1 MPFHLKR
8 KRDGKEIHGKMSM
21 SVSWNKDRT
30 YDNKHGEYPIIGNS
44 IIIYSGITD
53 NWTTTVVTE
62 ILEEI
67 ETEQCRLCKFKTKN
81 SEYIWWNGVL
91 PDKFKDYGH
100 NTV

>member
-1 MPFHLKR
+1 MPFHLRR
-8 KRDGKEIHGKMSM
+8 KRDGKEINCKRSM
-21 SVSWNKDRT
+21 SVNWSDDRT
-30 YDNKHGEYPIIGNS
+30 YNKNDGVYPLIGNGV
-44 IIIYSGITD
+44 ILYSSLFD
-53 NWTTTVVTE
+53 NWTTTLVTE

-67 ETEQCRLCKFKTKN
+67 ETEQCKLCRFKTEN

>member
-1 MPFHLKR
+1 MAFHLRR
-8 KRDGKEIHGKMSM
+8 KRDGKEINCKLSISVNWNEDKTFKERQGK
-21 SVSWNKDRT
+21 
-30 YDNKHGEYPIIGNS
+30 YPIVGNS
-44 IIIYSGITD
+44 ILLFSNTLD

-67 ETEQCRLCKFKTKN
+67 ETEQCTLCRFKTEN

-100 NTV
+100 N

>member
-1 MPFHLKR
+1 MAFHLKR
-8 KRDGKEIHGKMSM
+8 KRDGKEITCKNSI
-21 SVSWNKDRT
+21 SVNWNKDRT
-30 YDNKHGEYPIIGNS
+30 FRERQGEYPIIGNS
-44 IIIYSGITD
+44 IVLFSGLLD

-67 ETEQCRLCKFKTKN
+67 ETEQCRLCRFRTEN

-100 NTV
+100 NKV